1 MRHPHM
7 AAGRGLYAFEEG
19 ASYGVDEASLPD
31 LGELW
36 EKGLDW
42 QRLGPLLRRAAR
54 VDQMDF
60 EAALD
65 EMLSLC
71 FCDPQRVFKQAYYR
85 KQTKNAWARDDPA
98 FALLQCGFLAVAA
111 VATGCAVSAARA
123 GTYCYLVAAAAGG
136 HWLAGGLAAATA
148 HAVLANA
155 FLQDRSRGS
164 HSVAQSVEW
173 LYAFDVH
180 CDAFFV
186 YFLVAYV
193 GHYLVLPLA
202 LGHSYAAMLLANAL
216 HLAATG
222 AYWYVT
228 HLGFRALPFLRRTEV
243 FLSPVLAAAA
253 AFLAALV
260 LGVFGAKLN
269 ASRVLLAAVL
279 SPLST

>member
-1 MRHPHM
+1 MRHPNM

-85 KQTKNAWARDDPA
+85 KQTKNVRGDDQRP
-98 FALLQCGFLAVAA
+98 V
-111 VATGCAVSAARA
+111 
-123 GTYCYLVAAAAGG
+123 
-136 HWLAGGLAAATA
+136 
-148 HAVLANA
+148 
-155 FLQDRSRGS
+155 RGS

-186 YFLVAYV
+186 YFLVA
-193 GHYLVLPLA
+193 
-202 LGHSYAAMLLANAL
+202 SW
-216 HLAATG
+216 ATTSCCRRPG
-222 AYWYVT
+222 
-228 HLGFRALPFLRRTEV
+228 PQLRRC
-243 FLSPVLAAAA
+243 S
-253 AFLAALV
+253 
-260 LGVFGAKLN
+260 
-269 ASRVLLAAVL
+269 SRTR
-279 SPLST
+279 STSRRRAPTGT

>member
-1 MRHPHM
+1 M

-136 HWLAGGLAAATA
+136 HWLAGGLLAATA
-148 HAVLANA
+148 HAVVANA

-193 GHYLVLPLA
+193 GHYLVLPLE
-202 LGHSYAAMLLANAL
+202 
-216 HLAATG
+216 
-222 AYWYVT
+222 
-228 HLGFRALPFLRRTEV
+228 PF
-243 FLSPVLAAAA
+243 VL
-253 AFLAALV
+253 V
-260 LGVFGAKLN
+260 GRQVGGAKFDIPQPSEMQKVGPALEMLMQQSM
-269 ASRVLLAAVL
+269 AEMDAMDDQ
-279 SPLST
+279 